1 MKTAALEEN
10 WHQLKRWAWRH
21 LNLAHPGGK
30 ADRGDPAR
38 LTSAMT
44 AQREIPAE
52 QTLTRTLTEQRSD
65 EMDAQ
70 GAALQAARAA
80 WEKHNGTRITPAID
94 TGEHDALFE
103 IPVRR
108 VPQCFHSITPNIIV
122 QDADQ
127 AIDFFKRAFGVREN
141 YRLTTRE
148 GKVAH
153 CELQFEDSIVNL
165 GESMAGWPAH
175 GLVAQIHAEDSD
187 ALFDQA
193 VMAGATVVVPM
204 TDMFFGSREGRV
216 ADPFGNVWIIATRT
230 EEISPQEMQRRMTA
244 QGH

>member
-1 MKTAALEEN
+1 MKTVPLEEN
-10 WHQLKRWAWRH
+10 WRQLKRWAWRH
-21 LNLAHPGGK
+21 LNLAHPGGR

-44 AQREIPAE
+44 AQREVPGAE
-52 QTLTRTLTEQRSD
+52 ILTRTLAEQRSD

-70 GAALQAARAA
+70 GVALQAARTA
-80 WEKHNGTRITPAID
+80 WEEHSGTKIASAID
-94 TGEHDALFE
+94 AGEQGTLFKT
-103 IPVRR
+103 PVRR
-108 VPQCFHSITPNIIV
+108 VPQRFHSITPNIVV

-127 AIDFFKRAFGVREN
+127 AIAFLKRAFGIREN

-153 CELQFEDSIVNL
+153 CELQLEHSIVNL
-165 GESMAGWPAH
+165 SESMDGWPAR
-175 GLVAQIHAEDSD
+175 GLVAQIDVEDSD

-230 EEISPQEMQRRMTA
+230 EEVSPQEMQRRMTA